1 MASTTSV
8 VVGSKHRISAE
19 FLEMPGLRLTLTQ
32 ACRLFG
38 LDTTQCDTLLN
49 GLVEEGFLVRHRDGS
64 YARPGS
70 HRLGSRIFQS

>member
-1 MASTTSV
+1 MASTNTV
-8 VVGSKHRISAE
+8 VVSSKHRISAE
-19 FLEMPGLRLTLTQ
+19 YLEMPGLRLTLTQ
-32 ACRLFG
+32 ASRLFG

-70 HRLGSRIFQS
+70 HRFGSRMIVS